1 MSKIMAVNAGS
12 SSLKFQLFEMPSEEV
27 LTSGVVERIGF
38 KDGIFTIKV
47 NGEKVTT
54 TQAIIDHKVAV
65 ELVLEALINHNVVSS
80 LDEIKGVGHRVV
92 HGGEKYASS
101 VEITHDV
108 ESAVIELAELAP
120 LHNPANMVGY
130 RAFKKAL
137 PGARHVAV
145 FDTAFH
151 QTMTDDIYLYP
162 LPYEYYQEYKIR
174 RYGFHGTSHYFVS
187 NRVASLMG
195 RDPKDINVITCHLG
209 NGASLSAV
217 QAGKSVNTSMGF
229 TPLAG
234 IMMGTRSGDIDPA
247 IITYLMRKNHKTAEE
262 IIDVLNK
269 KSGML
274 GVSGLSSDARDID
287 SAIKEGNPRAVLTR
301 KLYANRVAQTIGS
314 YFIQLGHVDAIVFTG
329 GLGENDVAVRAS
341 ILELVQE
348 AMQIKLDYD
357 LNNTTR
363 GKEVRLS
370 KDDSKVQVWVV
381 PTNEELVIAQDT
393 VNILGV

>member
-12 SSLKFQLFEMPSEEV
+12 SSLKFQLFEMPSEDV

-65 ELVLEALINHNVVSS
+65 ELVLEALIKHNVVSS

-195 RDPKDINVITCHLG
+195 KDPKDINVITCHLG